1 MANPLLQ
8 IRDLAIG
15 FRRGQDLRLVVHGI
29 NLEILEN
36 ETLALVGESGC
47 GKTVTAQSI
56 LRLYPERWIAYPR
69 GQVLFEGRDILRM
82 DLEMLRRLRGDR
94 ISMVFQ
100 EPMSSLNPLHTVQ
113 RQLSET
119 LFLHRGLSPASARGV
134 CLEWLERVGLS
145 DPAQKLSAYPHQL
158 SGGERQRVMIA
169 MALANQ
175 PRLLIADEPT
185 TALDVT
191 IQAQILELIA
201 RLKRELTMAVLF
213 ITHDLAIVR
222 RIADRVAVM
231 RAGELVET
239 GPVEQVFTRPQAPYT
254 QALLEA
260 EPSSKSPE
268 PDLARPVLLAL
279 GDLKVWFPIKRGF
292 FRVTRGHVKAVDG
305 VTLTARRGQTLG
317 VVGESGSG
325 KTTLGKAVL
334 RLESSRG
341 TISFQGHDLQKLD
354 ARGLR
359 PLRRRMAVIFQDPYG
374 SLSPRMS
381 VGEIVGEGL
390 MVHRIGTPE
399 ERQRL
404 IVDTLREVG
413 LDPEE
418 RHRYPNEFSG
428 GQRQRIALARALVLK
443 PELIILDE
451 PTSSLDRT
459 IQFQVVQLL
468 KDLQAKHGLTY
479 IFISHDLRLVRSLC
493 HEIVIMRHGR
503 IVESGPAR
511 EIFSNPQDPYTRELL
526 STAFGA

>member
-1 MANPLLQ
+1 
-8 IRDLAIG
+8 
-15 FRRGQDLRLVVHGI
+15 
-29 NLEILEN
+29 
-36 ETLALVGESGC
+36 
-47 GKTVTAQSI
+47 
-56 LRLYPERWIAYPR
+56 
-69 GQVLFEGRDILRM
+69 
-82 DLEMLRRLRGDR
+82 
-94 ISMVFQ
+94 
-100 EPMSSLNPLHTVQ
+100 
-113 RQLSET
+113 
-119 LFLHRGLSPASARGV
+119 
-134 CLEWLERVGLS
+134 
-145 DPAQKLSAYPHQL
+145 
-158 SGGERQRVMIA
+158 
-169 MALANQ
+169 
-175 PRLLIADEPT
+175 
-185 TALDVT
+185 
-191 IQAQILELIA
+191 
-201 RLKRELTMAVLF
+201 MAVLF

-239 GPVEQVFTRPQAPYT
+239 GPVEQVFTRPRAPYT

-268 PDLARPVLLAL
+268 PDPARPVLLAL

-399 ERQRL
+399 ERERL

-418 RHRYPNEFSG
+418 RYRYPNEFSG

-503 IVESGPAR
+503 IVESGPAG
-511 EIFSNPQDPYTRELL
+511 EIFANPRDPYTRELL

>member
-1 MANPLLQ
+1 MGAPLLE

-15 FRRGQDLRLVVHGI
+15 FRRGQELRPVVHGI
-29 NLEILEN
+29 DLEIREN

-69 GQVLFEGRDILRM
+69 GQVLFEGRDILSLN
-82 DLEMLRRLRGDR
+82 LEEVRRLRGDR

-113 RQLSET
+113 WQLSET
-119 LFLHRGLSPASARGV
+119 LFLHRGLSPAAARGV
-134 CLEWLERVGLS
+134 GLEWLARVGLS
-145 DPAQKLSAYPHQL
+145 DPRQKLTAYPHQL

-169 MALANQ
+169 MALANE
-175 PRLLIADEPT
+175 PSLLIADEPT

-191 IQAQILELIA
+191 IQAQILELLA
-201 RLKRELTMAVLF
+201 RLKRELAMSVLF
-213 ITHDLAIVR
+213 ITHDLSIVR

-231 RAGELVET
+231 RAGRLVET
-239 GPVEQVFTRPQAPYT
+239 GTVEQVFARPQEAYT
-254 QALLEA
+254 RALLAA
-260 EPSSKSPE
+260 EPSARPPE
-268 PDLARPVLLAL
+268 PDPSRPPLLEVQ
-279 GDLKVWFPIKRGF
+279 DLKVWFPIKRGF
-292 FRVTRGHVKAVDG
+292 LRITRGHVKAVDG

-334 RLESSRG
+334 RLEASQG
-341 TISFQGHDLQKLD
+341 TILFQGQALQDLD
-354 ARGLR
+354 ARRLR
-359 PLRRRMAVIFQDPYG
+359 PLRRSMQVIFQDPYG
-374 SLSPRMS
+374 SLSPRLS
-381 VGEIVGEGL
+381 VGQIVGEGL
-390 MVHRIGTPE
+390 EVHRIGTSE
-399 ERQRL
+399 ERERL
-404 IVDTLREVG
+404 IADTLREVG

-468 KDLQAKHGLTY
+468 KDLQARHGLTY

-493 HEIVIMRHGR
+493 HEIVIMQRGR

-511 EIFSNPQDPYTRELL
+511 DIFARPREAYTQELL
-526 STAFGA
+526 ATAFGA